1 MPSQDMS
8 VWKWHKVFPL
18 GWNMAAVEKLEKEI
32 ENKAQSFLKA
42 RNLGF
47 ISVENGKLLIA
58 SDQGTIWPL
67 IWEDYPAKGV
77 QRELEEEGTGC
88 SYSA

>member
-1 MPSQDMS
+1 
-8 VWKWHKVFPL
+8 
-18 GWNMAAVEKLEKEI
+18 MAAVEKLEKEI

-58 SDQGTIWPL
+58 SDRGTVWPV
-67 IWEDYPAKGV
+67 I
-77 QRELEEEGTGC
+77 
-88 SYSA
+88 